1 MHEAL
6 VVEAKFKNIEAFDI
20 LGWAP
25 ILSLSDHVYPTLVK
39 EFYDT
44 IVNKGGHSGEVT
56 KSYVRGKRLIIT
68 RDTLVA
74 YLGCDDEGPS
84 IDLKRSLTH
93 RMNIGILL

>member
-20 LGWAP
+20 LGGAP

-44 IVNKGGHSGEVT
+44 IVNKGGHSGEVI
-56 KSYVRGKRLIIT
+56 KSYVRGTRLIIT
-68 RDTLVA
+68 SDTLVA
-74 YLGCDDEGPS
+74 HLGCSDEGPG
-84 IDLKRSLTH
+84 IDLKRSFTH